1 LDLGLTGKRVAVAA
15 STSGL
20 GFAAAQALA
29 REGARVVLCGR
40 DAARLSSA
48 AARIDGD
55 VTTVRADISTPGGA
69 DGFVD
74 QATGL
79 LGGLDVLVVNTPGA
93 PAGTVATV
101 DLEQYAPALEQVLL
115 SAVAMCRRAVPA
127 MRAAGWGRIVAITSI
142 AVREPIPDLLLSNI
156 ARTGLTGFLKTL
168 AREVAGDG
176 VTVNSVQP
184 GYHRTERLEA
194 WAGERLPGLAADVP
208 AGRVGEPADLGALVA
223 FLCSDAARYITGVAV
238 PVDGGLHSGLQ

>member
-1 LDLGLTGKRVAVAA
+1 MDLGLTGKRAAVAA

-194 WAGERLPGLAADVP
+194 WAGERLPRLAADVP